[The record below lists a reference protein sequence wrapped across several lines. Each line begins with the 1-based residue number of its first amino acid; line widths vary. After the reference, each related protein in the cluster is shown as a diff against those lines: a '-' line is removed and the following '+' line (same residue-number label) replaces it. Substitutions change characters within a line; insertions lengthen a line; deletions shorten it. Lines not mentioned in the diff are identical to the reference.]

1 MKEKGEGEEIAAAAA
16 EEGVK
21 QQRKKKRKEVFPFGN
36 YRNYY
41 GYRVIFFLNT
51 LFSLES
57 IFCNMGFVFFFNNYF
72 VLLNFFVQFSRQ
84 SNVGLVF
91 VFSFRVPSFMFS
103 LQVWSSRGDEFE

>member
-1 MKEKGEGEEIAAAAA
+1 LRVLRLLKDEKEKMKMEEKGKGEEIAAAAAAAA

-41 GYRVIFFLNT
+41 GYRVISSSILLFFFL
-51 LFSLES
+51 
-57 IFCNMGFVFFFNNYF
+57 IC
-72 VLLNFFVQFSRQ
+72 FVQFSRQ
-84 SNVGLVF
+84 PNVGLLF

-103 LQVWSSRGDEFE
+103 LQIWRSCGDEFE